1 MAYPYQGEVLTSFRF
16 ATGYVNPDVY
26 SGDAKLT
33 QISSTVNSTHYS
45 VIFRCQNCLSWD
57 HDGATGSVSTSAGV
71 LVLGW
76 CNAFPSPSNPSC
88 PNEASI
94 LQHDNGLSVFGAA
107 LDSNIA
113 NPSYTQWAAKATA
126 TVTGS
131 CGGTTTTTTSTPT
144 ATATGVPVPSDTY
157 DYIVVGGGAGG
168 IPIAD
173 KLSEAGK
180 KVLLIEKGPAS
191 SGRWGGTLGPEWTEG
206 TNLTRFDVPG
216 LCNEIWEDSAG
227 ISCTD
232 TDQMAGCVLGG
243 GTAINAGLWWKVS
256 SKMIRCRMV
265 TNIPLAQQSRLGLQ
279 LSHRLE
285 VVRHGWRNIKSL
297 LAYPRYRRTVQRWQA
312 LSSTR
317 F

>member
-1 MAYPYQGEVLTSFRF
+1 MTNSLLLMAYPYKNQVLTSFRY
-16 ATGYVNPDVY
+16 ATGYDNPELY
-26 SGDAKLT
+26 TGDAKLT
-33 QISSTVNSTHYS
+33 QVSSKVNSTHYS
-45 VIFRCQNCLSWD
+45 VIFRCQNCLSWNQG
-57 HDGATGSVSTSAGV
+57 GATGSAQTSNGN

-76 CNAFPSPSNPSC
+76 CNAFPSPGNPSC
-88 PNEASI
+88 PNDISI
-94 LQHDNGLSVFGAA
+94 VQHDNGQSIFGAV
-107 LDSNIA
+107 LDSNAA
-113 NPSYTQWAAKATA
+113 NPSYSAWAAKATA

-131 CGGTTTTTTSTPT
+131 CGATTTTTTTSTPT
-144 ATATGVPVPSDTY
+144 ATPTGVPVPTATY

-180 KVLLIEKGPAS
+180 KVLLIEKGPPS
-191 SGRWGGTLGPEWTEG
+191 SGRWGGTLGPKWVQG

-256 SKMIRCRMV
+256 I
-265 TNIPLAQQSRLGLQ
+265 A
-279 LSHRLE
+279 
-285 VVRHGWRNIKSL
+285 
-297 LAYPRYRRTVQRWQA
+297 
-312 LSSTR
+312 STR
-317 F
+317 DTKH

>member
-1 MAYPYQGEVLTSFRF
+1 MTNSLLLMAYPYQGEVLTSFRF

-144 ATATGVPVPSDTY
+144 RHPPQVSLSQVTHMTTLSLVE
-157 DYIVVGGGAGG
+157 GAGG

-206 TNLTRFDVPG
+206 TNLTRF
-216 LCNEIWEDSAG
+216 
-227 ISCTD
+227 
-232 TDQMAGCVLGG
+232 
-243 GTAINAGLWWKVS
+243 
-256 SKMIRCRMV
+256 
-265 TNIPLAQQSRLGLQ
+265 
-279 LSHRLE
+279 
-285 VVRHGWRNIKSL
+285 
-297 LAYPRYRRTVQRWQA
+297 
-312 LSSTR
+312 
-317 F
+317 